1 MIDMGSDVQ
10 AFIDQF
16 KAKNILVGRR
26 FASMPN
32 FMRVTIGTQPE
43 TEAFVAALRQIAPA
57 RASKAA

>member
-32 FMRVTIGTQPE
+32 FMRVTVGTQPE

-57 RASKAA
+57 GASKAA